1 MPFNSIVHIL
11 SCQLRMICN
20 KAEECFPLIRLL
32 TVQPEFRTSRINS
45 FISLVAA
52 RRHICS
58 DDERDR
64 RNARAGIIH
73 MNRCSRS
80 WERVFAGVGLS
91 LLVLDDP
98 AVAADLPVKA
108 PHIQSVFDWTGLYI
122 GAHAGYS
129 RGASSA
135 VLSDPAL
142 ATTSNVFSGMIG
154 GVQAGYN
161 VRLSSG
167 LLLGVEADITFPN
180 YLTSNSVVSSL
191 ATVRSAVTEQWDY
204 VGTAR
209 GRVGYAAGP
218 WLAYA
223 TGGLAF
229 AGERFLNTPA
239 IGSDEKIM
247 HTRLGWAA
255 GGGVEY
261 AFAPHWSARLEYLYS
276 RFESADIRFPSGTR
290 YTSNLDFQSLR
301 VGLNRKIDWPGSANF
316 TPKTSLTDPE
326 SDRWEIHGQTT
337 FLPQGYPAF
346 HAPYSGPN
354 SLTPAPQ
361 VQETWSNS
369 LFVNARLW
377 EGGEVYYNPELLQ
390 GFGLNDT
397 LGVAGFPSGESQKS
411 NFPYPH
417 YNTSRLFVRQT
428 FGFGGEQEELASGPT
443 QLAGKADIS
452 RLTLQAGKFSVID
465 VFDGNSYAK
474 DSRKDFMNWSIWA
487 PGAFDYAADKL
498 GLNYGV
504 TAELNQKQ
512 WALRAGYFLM
522 DAVSNSNNFDTKVLQ
537 RGEYVIEL
545 ETRYS
550 LFSQPGKLRTIA
562 WLNSAFSG
570 SYRETLDNPAL
581 NLDIAQ
587 TRMGRIKYGYVI
599 NLEQA
604 LSDEVGLF
612 GRWSWNDGKTEIMAF
627 TDIDAS
633 LSLGASIK
641 GTRWGRPDDA
651 IGIGGAINALSRDH
665 RDFLA
670 AGGLGPLIGDGRLNY
685 RRERILETY
694 YAFALNKA
702 LTVTADYQFITN
714 PAYNADRGP
723 VSIFSGRLHGEF

>member
-1 MPFNSIVHIL
+1 
-11 SCQLRMICN
+11 
-20 KAEECFPLIRLL
+20 
-32 TVQPEFRTSRINS
+32 
-45 FISLVAA
+45 
-52 RRHICS
+52 
-58 DDERDR
+58 
-64 RNARAGIIH
+64 
-73 MNRCSRS
+73 MNRSSRS
-80 WERVFAGVGLS
+80 RGRIFAGAGLG
-91 LLVLDDP
+91 LLVLDGP
-98 AVAADLPVKA
+98 ALAADMPLKA
-108 PHIQSVFDWTGLYI
+108 PPIQSVFDWTGFYI
-122 GAHAGYS
+122 GAHTGYS
-129 RGASSA
+129 RGSSNA
-135 VLSDPAL
+135 VLSDPAST
-142 ATTSNVFSGMIG
+142 ATSNSFGGAIG

-161 VRLSSG
+161 VRLPSG
-167 LLLGVEADITFPN
+167 MLLGVEADITFPN

-191 ATVRSAVTEQWDY
+191 ATARSALTEQWDY
-204 VGTAR
+204 VATAR
-209 GRVGYAAGP
+209 GRVGYATGP

-223 TGGLAF
+223 TGGLAW
-229 AGERFLNTPA
+229 AGERFLNSPA
-239 IGSDEKIM
+239 VGSDEKILN
-247 HTRLGWAA
+247 TRLGWAA

-276 RFESADIRFPSGTR
+276 RFEKADIAFPSGAH
-290 YTSNLDFQSLR
+290 YTSTLDFQALR
-301 VGLNRKIDWPGSANF
+301 LGLNRKIDWPGSGNL
-316 TPKTSLTDPE
+316 TPKISLTDPE

-346 HAPYSGPN
+346 RAPYSGPN

-361 VQETWSNS
+361 LQETWSNS
-369 LFVNARLW
+369 LYLNARLW

-397 LGVAGFPSGESQKS
+397 VGVAGFPSGEAQKS

-428 FGFGGEQEELASGPT
+428 FGFGGEQEDLASGPM
-443 QLAGKADIS
+443 QLAGKADVS

-487 PGAFDYAADKL
+487 PGAFDYTADKL
-498 GLNYGV
+498 GLSYGA

-512 WALRAGYFLM
+512 WALRSGYFLM
-522 DAVSNSNNFDTKVLQ
+522 DAVSNSNNFDTNVFR

-570 SYRETLDNPAL
+570 SYRETLDNPAFGV
-581 NLDIAQ
+581 DIAQ
-587 TRMGRIKYGYVI
+587 TRTGRIKYGYVI

-641 GTRWGRPDDA
+641 GTKWGRPDDV

-665 RDFLA
+665 RDFIA
-670 AGGLGPLIGDGRLNY
+670 AGGLGVLIGDGQLNY

-694 YAFALNKA
+694 YAFAINKA
-702 LTVTADYQFITN
+702 LTFTADYQFVTN

>member
-1 MPFNSIVHIL
+1 
-11 SCQLRMICN
+11 
-20 KAEECFPLIRLL
+20 
-32 TVQPEFRTSRINS
+32 
-45 FISLVAA
+45 
-52 RRHICS
+52 
-58 DDERDR
+58 
-64 RNARAGIIH
+64 
-73 MNRCSRS
+73 MNRRSRS
-80 WERVFAGVGLS
+80 WERALAGVGFG
-91 LLVLDDP
+91 LLALNGP
-98 AVAADLPVKA
+98 AVAADMPVKA
-108 PHIQSVFDWTGLYI
+108 PHIQAVFDWTGLYI

-135 VLSDPAL
+135 VLSDPVPAP
-142 ATTSNVFSGMIG
+142 TGNVFSGVIG

-161 VRLSSG
+161 VRLPSG
-167 LLLGVEADITFPN
+167 LLLGVEADNTLPN
-180 YLTSNSVVSSL
+180 YLISNSVVSSL
-191 ATVRSAVTEQWDY
+191 TTPRSSVTEQWDY
-204 VGTAR
+204 VATAR

-223 TGGLAF
+223 TGGFAF
-229 AGERFLNTPA
+229 ASERFLNAPA
-239 IGSDEKIM
+239 VGSDEKIL

-261 AFAPHWSARLEYLYS
+261 AFAPHWSVRLEYLYS
-276 RFESADIRFPSGTR
+276 RFAKADIAFPSATQ

-301 VGLNRKIDWPGSANF
+301 VGLNRKVDWPGSGNF
-316 TPKTSLTDPE
+316 PPKTALTDPE
-326 SDRWEIHGQTT
+326 SDRWEIHGQSTY
-337 FLPQGYPAF
+337 LPQGYPAF
-346 HAPYSGPN
+346 RAPYSGPN

-361 VQETWSNS
+361 LQATWSNS
-369 LFVNARLW
+369 LYLNARLW
-377 EGGEVYYNPELLQ
+377 QGGEVYYNPELLQ

-397 LGVAGFPSGESQKS
+397 VGVAGFPSGEAQKS

-443 QLAGKADIS
+443 QLAGKADVS
-452 RLTLQAGKFSVID
+452 RLTVQAGKFSVID
-465 VFDGNSYAK
+465 VFDGNAYAK

-487 PGAFDYAADKL
+487 PGAFDYSADKL
-498 GLNYGV
+498 GLTYGA

-522 DAVSNSNNFDTKVLQ
+522 QSVSNSSNFDTKVFE
-537 RGEYVIEL
+537 RGTYVLEL

-550 LFSQPGKLRTIA
+550 LFSLPGKLRTIA

-570 SYRETLDNPAL
+570 SYRATLDNPAF
-581 NLDIAQ
+581 NLDISQ

-633 LSLGASIK
+633 LALGASLK
-641 GTRWGRPDDA
+641 GTRWGRPDDV
-651 IGIGGAINALSRDH
+651 IGIGGAINALSQDH
-665 RDFLA
+665 RDFIA
-670 AGGLGPLIGDGRLNY
+670 AGGLGILIGDGQLNY

-702 LTVTADYQFITN
+702 ITLTADYQFVTN

-723 VSIFSGRLHGEF
+723 VHVFSGRLHGEF

>member
-1 MPFNSIVHIL
+1 
-11 SCQLRMICN
+11 
-20 KAEECFPLIRLL
+20 
-32 TVQPEFRTSRINS
+32 
-45 FISLVAA
+45 
-52 RRHICS
+52 
-58 DDERDR
+58 
-64 RNARAGIIH
+64 

-80 WERVFAGVGLS
+80 VFAGVGLS
-91 LLVLDDP
+91 LFALDGP
-98 AVAADLPVKA
+98 AGAADMPVKA
-108 PHIQSVFDWTGLYI
+108 PHIQAVFDWTGLYV

-129 RGASSA
+129 RGSSSA
-135 VLSDPAL
+135 VLSDPATL
-142 ATTSNVFSGMIG
+142 AASNSFSGTIG

-161 VRLSSG
+161 VLMSSG
-167 LLLGVEADITFPN
+167 LLFGVEADITFPN
-180 YLTSNSVVSSL
+180 FLTSNSVVSLL
-191 ATVRSAVTEQWDY
+191 ATAQSDVTEQWDY
-204 VGTAR
+204 VATAR

-229 AGERFLNTPA
+229 AGERFLNSPA
-239 IGSDEKIM
+239 NGTDEKIL

-255 GGGVEY
+255 GGGIEY

-276 RFESADIRFPSGTR
+276 RFEKANISFPSGTQ
-290 YTSNLDFQSLR
+290 YTSTLDFQSLR
-301 VGLNRKIDWPGSANF
+301 LGLNRKIDWPGSVDFSPA
-316 TPKTSLTDPE
+316 SLADPE

-361 VQETWSNS
+361 LQQTWSNS
-369 LFVNARLW
+369 LFLNARLW

-397 LGVAGFPSGESQKS
+397 VGVAGFPSGEAQKS

-443 QLAGKADIS
+443 QLAGKVDVS
-452 RLTLQAGKFSVID
+452 RLTLQAGKFAVID
-465 VFDGNSYAK
+465 IFDGNAYAK

-487 PGAFDYAADKL
+487 PGAFDYSADKL
-498 GLNYGV
+498 GLTYGA
-504 TAELNQKQ
+504 TAEFNQKQ
-512 WALRAGYFLM
+512 WALRGGYFLM
-522 DAVSNSNNFDTKVLQ
+522 QSVSNSSSFDTRVFE
-537 RGEYVIEL
+537 RGTYVVEL

-581 NLDIAQ
+581 DLDIAQ
-587 TRMGRIKYGYVI
+587 TRRGRIKYGYVI

-633 LSLGASIK
+633 LSLGLSLK
-641 GTRWGRPDDA
+641 GAKWGRPDDV

-665 RDFLA
+665 RDFIA
-670 AGGLGPLIGDGRLNY
+670 AGGLGILIGDGQLNY

-694 YAFALNKA
+694 YAYALNKQ
-702 LTVTADYQFITN
+702 LTLTADYQLITN

-723 VSIFSGRLHGEF
+723 AHIFSGRLHGEF

>member
-1 MPFNSIVHIL
+1 M
-11 SCQLRMICN
+11 
-20 KAEECFPLIRLL
+20 
-32 TVQPEFRTSRINS
+32 SR
-45 FISLVAA
+45 
-52 RRHICS
+52 C
-58 DDERDR
+58 
-64 RNARAGIIH
+64 G
-73 MNRCSRS
+73 RS
-80 WERVFAGVGLS
+80 WERVLAGVGLS
-91 LLVLDDP
+91 LFALDGH
-98 AVAADLPVKA
+98 AIAADMPVKA
-108 PHIQSVFDWTGLYI
+108 PPVQSIFDWTGLYI
-122 GAHAGYS
+122 GAHAGFS
-129 RGASSA
+129 RGSSNA
-135 VLSDPAL
+135 VLTDPATG
-142 ATTSNVFSGMIG
+142 ATSNVFDGMIG

-161 VRLSSG
+161 YRLPSG
-167 LLLGVEADITFPN
+167 LLLGVEADFTFPN

-191 ATVRSAVTEQWDY
+191 ATARSDVAEQWDY
-204 VGTAR
+204 VATAR
-209 GRVGYAAGP
+209 GRIGYAAGP

-239 IGSDEKIM
+239 IGNDEKILN
-247 HTRLGWAA
+247 TRLGWAA

-276 RFESADIRFPSGTR
+276 RFGKADISFPSGTH
-290 YTSNLDFQSLR
+290 YASTLDFQVLR
-301 VGLNRKIDWPGSANF
+301 VGLNRKIDWPGSGNF
-316 TPKTSLTDPE
+316 TPASLADTE
-326 SDRWEIHGQTT
+326 SDRWEIHGQST

-361 VQETWSNS
+361 LQETWSNS
-369 LFVNARLW
+369 LFLNARLW
-377 EGGEVYYNPELLQ
+377 QGGEVYYNPELLQ

-397 LGVAGFPSGESQKS
+397 SGAGGFPSGEAQKS

-428 FGFGGEQEELASGPT
+428 FGFGGEQEELASGPM

-465 VFDGNSYAK
+465 VFDGNTYAK

-498 GLNYGV
+498 GLTYGA

-522 DAVSNSNNFDTKVLQ
+522 DAESNSNNFDTRVFQ
-537 RGEYVIEL
+537 RGEYVLEL

-581 NLDIAQ
+581 NLDISQ
-587 TRMGRIKYGYVI
+587 TRTGRIKYGYVI

-604 LSDEVGLF
+604 LNEELGLF
-612 GRWSWNDGKTEIMAF
+612 GRWSWNNGKTEIMAF

-641 GTRWGRPDDA
+641 GTRWGRPDDVV
-651 IGIGGAINALSRDH
+651 GIGGAINALSQDH
-665 RDFLA
+665 RDFIA
-670 AGGLGPLIGDGRLNY
+670 AGGLGILIGDGQLNY

-694 YAFALNKA
+694 YAFAVNKG
-702 LTVTADYQFITN
+702 LTLTADYQFITN

-723 VSIFSGRLHGEF
+723 VHVFSGRLHGEF

>member
-1 MPFNSIVHIL
+1 
-11 SCQLRMICN
+11 
-20 KAEECFPLIRLL
+20 
-32 TVQPEFRTSRINS
+32 
-45 FISLVAA
+45 
-52 RRHICS
+52 
-58 DDERDR
+58 
-64 RNARAGIIH
+64 
-73 MNRCSRS
+73 MNRSSRS
-80 WERVFAGVGLS
+80 RGRIFAGAGLG
-91 LLVLDDP
+91 LLVLDGP
-98 AVAADLPVKA
+98 ALAADMPLKA
-108 PHIQSVFDWTGLYI
+108 PPIQSVFDWTGFYI
-122 GAHAGYS
+122 GAHTGYS
-129 RGASSA
+129 RGSSNA
-135 VLSDPAL
+135 VLSDPAST
-142 ATTSNVFSGMIG
+142 ATSNFFGGVIG

-161 VRLSSG
+161 VRLPSG
-167 LLLGVEADITFPN
+167 MLLGVEADITFPN

-191 ATVRSAVTEQWDY
+191 ATARSALTEQWDY
-204 VGTAR
+204 VATAR
-209 GRVGYAAGP
+209 GRVGYATGP

-223 TGGLAF
+223 TGGLAR

-239 IGSDEKIM
+239 VGSDEKILN
-247 HTRLGWAA
+247 TRLGWAA

-276 RFESADIRFPSGTR
+276 RFEKADIAFPSATQ
-290 YTSNLDFQSLR
+290 YTSTLDFQALR
-301 VGLNRKIDWPGSANF
+301 LGLNRKIDWPGSGNL
-316 TPKTSLTDPE
+316 TPKISLTDPE

-346 HAPYSGPN
+346 RAPYSGPN

-361 VQETWSNS
+361 LQETWSNS
-369 LFVNARLW
+369 LYLNARLW

-397 LGVAGFPSGESQKS
+397 VGVAGFPSGEAQKS

-428 FGFGGEQEELASGPT
+428 FGFGGEQEDLASGPM
-443 QLAGKADIS
+443 QLAGKADVS

-487 PGAFDYAADKL
+487 PGAFDYTADKL
-498 GLNYGV
+498 GLSYGA

-512 WALRAGYFLM
+512 WALRSGYFLM
-522 DAVSNSNNFDTKVLQ
+522 DAVSNSNNFDTNVFR

-570 SYRETLDNPAL
+570 SYRETLDNPAFGV
-581 NLDIAQ
+581 DIAQ
-587 TRMGRIKYGYVI
+587 TRTGRIKYGYVI

-641 GTRWGRPDDA
+641 GTKWGRPDDV

-665 RDFLA
+665 RDFIA
-670 AGGLGPLIGDGRLNY
+670 AGGLGPLIGDGQLNY

-702 LTVTADYQFITN
+702 LTFTADYQFVAN